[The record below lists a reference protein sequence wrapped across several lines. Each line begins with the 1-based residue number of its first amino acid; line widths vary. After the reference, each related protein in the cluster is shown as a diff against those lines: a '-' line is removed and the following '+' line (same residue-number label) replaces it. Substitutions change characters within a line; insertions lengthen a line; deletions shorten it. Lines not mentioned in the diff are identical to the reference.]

1 MSDTSTEFCDRLAH
15 DCELG
20 RKALGSTFQSGQA
33 ILDDCAKT
41 LRSLAAER
49 DALRTHQ
56 DYDLE
61 MLNSLLDY
69 IERVEKTEHG
79 MDGAVREIAR
89 RAAALRGPT
98 FRSVRILAAID
109 PAPVS
114 VREAARVLCG
124 SAETPFLEP
133 ASAITKELRN
143 CGYLVP
149 VRIIHKAL
157 RAFAE
162 GKE

>member
-1 MSDTSTEFCDRLAH
+1 MDNDVSRYWVCDRE
-15 DCELG
+15 DEPFMERCEDG
-20 RKALGSTFQSGQA
+20 DWVYFEDYA
-33 ILDDCAKT
+33 
-41 LRSLAAER
+41 SLAAER

-98 FRSVRILAAID
+98 FRSVR
-109 PAPVS
+109 
-114 VREAARVLCG
+114 VRSR
-124 SAETPFLEP
+124 S
-133 ASAITKELRN
+133 R
-143 CGYLVP
+143 
-149 VRIIHKAL
+149 
-157 RAFAE
+157 
-162 GKE
+162 